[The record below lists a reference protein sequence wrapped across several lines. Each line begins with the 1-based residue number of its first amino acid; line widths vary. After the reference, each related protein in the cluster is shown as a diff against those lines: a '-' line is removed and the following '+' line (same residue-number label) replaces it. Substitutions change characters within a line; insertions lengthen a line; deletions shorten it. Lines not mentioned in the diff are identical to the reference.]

1 MASFSSALEAL
12 LNTPGMST
20 DSSKYKALLGGSRV
34 ASMLAPEKLRGVTA
48 DLAIVDDLLNYKGKN
63 VDLEQISNELS
74 ENLNF
79 TKTPNV
85 SLRAPT
91 NLTVVCPKGFSK
103 QSHIGGE
110 EFTITDARVG
120 KKGKIILSLRPKD
133 ATNYSHAEVLLDDA
147 KQQLNGVMETLET
160 ALPGFDDFI
169 KGVKVL
175 EVQKKEVAE
184 VAVKM
189 KDYQDFGSW

>member
-1 MASFSSALEAL
+1 
-12 LNTPGMST
+12 MST